1 MGAMAR
7 NPHEPMRWT
16 SALSELADTRRAA
29 QEAAATVAARL
40 EGAPPDVA
48 FVFFSGHHRAHAVD
62 LVEAIADTLLPRHW
76 IGCSGGGII
85 GDGREIEERPG
96 VSITA
101 GLLPGV
107 DVRTFRL
114 DETDLPDPDAP
125 PRAWEAAL
133 GVPATERPQFIVL
146 ADPFSF
152 PADDLVR
159 GLDYAFPRSAKAG
172 GLASAA
178 DRPGQNV
185 LVVDGDVMREGA
197 VGLALTGAIVV
208 DTIVAQGCR
217 AIGVPMRVTRAQDN
231 LIVELDGRPPLEV
244 LRDLLPRLSDRD
256 QALARSALFL
266 GVATEPLDDDPAP
279 DAYLIRNILGVSPDN
294 GALAV
299 GDEPRAGQSVR
310 FHLRDALASAE
321 DLDSHMARYAAGLGE
336 APDAPRPAGALLFS
350 CLGRGRNLYGRPDHD
365 TDLFREKVGDVPL
378 GGFFA
383 NGEIGSV
390 GGTTHLHGF
399 TSSFALFRS
408 PAAGV
413 SDSTR

>member
-1 MGAMAR
+1 MVA
-7 NPHEPMRWT
+7 NPHEPMRWA
-16 SALSELADTRRAA
+16 SVVSENADSRHAA
-29 QEAAATVAARL
+29 QEAASAVAAQL
-40 EGAPPDVA
+40 DGVPPDAA
-48 FVFFSGHHRAHAVD
+48 FVFFSGHHRANAVD
-62 LVEAIADTLLPRHW
+62 LVEAITDTLLPRHW

-85 GDGREIEERPG
+85 GGGHEVEERPG
-96 VSITA
+96 LSITA
-101 GLLPGV
+101 ARLPGV
-107 DVRTFRL
+107 AAHTFRL
-114 DETDLPDPDAP
+114 EAGDLPDPDAP

-133 GVPATERPQFIVL
+133 GVAAAARPHFVVL

-159 GLDYAFPRSAKAG
+159 GLDYAFPASAKAG

-185 LVVDGDVMREGA
+185 LVVDGEVLRSGA

-217 AIGVPMRVTRAQDN
+217 AIGDPMRVTRAQDN
-231 LIVELDGRPPLEV
+231 LIVELDGRAPLEV
-244 LRDLLPRLSDRD
+244 LRELLPRLSDRD
-256 QALARSALFL
+256 QRLARSALFL
-266 GVATEPLDDDPAP
+266 GVATDPLVDEPQPSA
-279 DAYLIRNILGVSPDN
+279 DAYLIRNILGVNPDN

-321 DLDSHMARYAAGLGE
+321 DLETHMGRYAQTV
-336 APDAPRPAGALLFS
+336 PPAGALLFS
-350 CLGRGRNLYGRPDHD
+350 CMGRGQNLYGRPDHD

-399 TSSFALFRS
+399 TSSFALFRAPG
-408 PAAGV
+408 PAA
-413 SDSTR
+413 